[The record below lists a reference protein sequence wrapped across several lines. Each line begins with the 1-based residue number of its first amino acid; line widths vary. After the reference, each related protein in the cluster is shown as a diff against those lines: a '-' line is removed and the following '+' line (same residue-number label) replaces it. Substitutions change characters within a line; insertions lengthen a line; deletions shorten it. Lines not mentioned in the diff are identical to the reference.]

1 MDLIKL
7 TFIILVAISA
17 YDFFNKYMP
26 KKSVKK
32 PASRVE
38 IIAKIRKKT
47 PAKKKK
53 IA

>member
-26 KKSVKK
+26 KK

-38 IIAKIRKKT
+38 ATAKI
-47 PAKKKK
+47 KK